1 MHQFLC
7 LSERGG
13 NFLKFALERGVPKK
27 EGGGGGGFQ
36 PWRKRCFLKPRNKR
50 ELLEHNTASIFL
62 MKSFRGL
69 LII

>member
-27 EGGGGGGFQ
+27 EGGGGV
-36 PWRKRCFLKPRNKR
+36 PT
-50 ELLEHNTASIFL
+50 LEETMLS
-62 MKSFRGL
+62 KT
-69 LII
+69 

>member
-27 EGGGGGGFQ
+27 EGGGGGSNPGGNEAF
-36 PWRKRCFLKPRNKR
+36 
-50 ELLEHNTASIFL
+50 
-62 MKSFRGL
+62 
-69 LII
+69 

>member
-27 EGGGGGGFQ
+27 EGGGGGGEEGGSNPGGNDAF
-36 PWRKRCFLKPRNKR
+36 
-50 ELLEHNTASIFL
+50 
-62 MKSFRGL
+62 
-69 LII
+69 